1 MHVPSQPQPSAGQRG
16 VSQLLQVQPAATT
29 RTIGANENH
38 LTSEY

>member
-1 MHVPSQPQPSAGQRG
+1 MQLPLQPQPTAGQRG
-16 VSQLLQVQPAATT
+16 VSQLLHVQPATTT